1 MLWGTA
7 RWGGTAQNGET
18 GHLEAGSPEK
28 VLRKEGRK
36 EKTILG
42 LTDSYYSR
50 HTVGLIYL
58 YMSVCSSAEN
68 PAGAL
73 LVDRVLL

>member
-7 RWGGTAQNGET
+7 PWGGTAQNGET

-28 VLRKEGRK
+28 VLRKEGK
-36 EKTILG
+36 DYFG
-42 LTDSYYSR
+42 CLTGGHCSG

-58 YMSVCSSAEN
+58 SRSVCSSAEN

-73 LVDRVLL
+73 LVDRALL